1 MGMLVL
7 IVVFVFDLVAFA
19 LAVAAEQRR
28 TTASV
33 VQTGNSRFCAYD
45 SDIAT
50 GLGVGS
56 LLILFASQVI
66 LMVASRCLCCGRG
79 LRPGGSRAWAITLFI
94 TSWIC
99 FAIAEICL
107 LAASVRNAYH
117 TKYVSSIIDEQI
129 SCKMLRRGVFG
140 AGAAFI
146 VFTCVASELFYVSF
160 SKAHVETSSFAKD
173 SGIRM
178 ANL

>member
-1 MGMLVL
+1 MCFSVSEDLNCTLNLCFWWVVL
-7 IVVFVFDLVAFA
+7 LEHF
-19 LAVAAEQRR
+19 R
-28 TTASV
+28 
-33 VQTGNSRFCAYD
+33 
-45 SDIAT
+45 
-50 GLGVGS
+50 
-56 LLILFASQVI
+56 
-66 LMVASRCLCCGRG
+66 
-79 LRPGGSRAWAITLFI
+79 
-94 TSWIC
+94 IC